1 MVPLQIKG
9 FFLDAEKM
17 PIAVLC
23 DDESRRVL
31 PLWVGP
37 SEANSIIV
45 RLEEIQTPGPLT
57 HDLLASTFLRHG
69 LRMDRLE
76 IYRHDESCGC
86 AARIRYHRG
95 WRRYAMDVRPSDGLA
110 LAVRLQAP
118 VVASEE
124 LLASSNA
131 SDLMA
136 SLTDPSQGLFFLHAP
151 GKSDPGS
158 GAARRG
164 EQVPAGRP
172 TPVEGGTS

>member
-9 FFLDAEKM
+9 FFLDSEKM

-23 DDESRRVL
+23 DEQSERML
-31 PLWVGP
+31 PLWIGP

-76 IYRHDESCGC
+76 IYRHDEAHGYV
-86 AARIRYHRG
+86 ARIRYHRG

-118 VVASEE
+118 VFASEA
-124 LLASSNA
+124 LLDTSNA
-131 SDLMA
+131 PALMA
-136 SLTDPSQGLFFLHAP
+136 SLSDPSQGLFFLHAP
-151 GKSDPGS
+151 GRSIPTSGSAPGPQ
-158 GAARRG
+158 R
-164 EQVPAGRP
+164 RP
-172 TPVEGGTS
+172 TGQAAPSKAGPA

>member
-69 LRMDRLE
+69 LRMDRME
-76 IYRHDESCGC
+76 IYRHDESCGY

-95 WRRYAMDVRPSDGLA
+95 LRRYAMDVRPSDGLA

-131 SDLMA
+131 SELMA

-151 GKSDPGS
+151 GKSDLRG
-158 GAARRG
+158 GGTTRG
-164 EQVPAGRP
+164 EQVSAGRP
-172 TPVEGGTS
+172 APVEGGTP